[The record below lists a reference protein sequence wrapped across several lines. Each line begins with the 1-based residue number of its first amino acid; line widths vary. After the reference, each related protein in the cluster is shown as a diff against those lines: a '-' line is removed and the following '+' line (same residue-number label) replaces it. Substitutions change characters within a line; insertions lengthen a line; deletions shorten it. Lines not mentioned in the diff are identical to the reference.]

1 MGISLW
7 FKKFESP
14 NLRDEEVF
22 KKKKKKAI
30 VISLFQHLVVRIIL
44 VAGSLTVEEF

>member
-22 KKKKKKAI
+22 KKKKNKSNRHIPIPAPSSKNNT
-30 VISLFQHLVVRIIL
+30 S
-44 VAGSLTVEEF
+44 SW